1 MGSCVEQTL
10 APDADGGTTLSPII
24 NITYIGSAPP
34 ACAGVSLRTVGLWWN
49 VLNTVSTYL
58 KGPIGDCDVAR
69 TTVDP
74 GFHPSKTT
82 GVRQQNK
89 LSAESD
95 QGTVR
100 SAQPNTCE

>member
-1 MGSCVEQTL
+1 MSGWEGHTL
-10 APDADGGTTLSPII
+10 APDAAGGTTLSPIM

-49 VLNTVSTYL
+49 VPNTVSAYL

-74 GFHPSKTT
+74 GFHPDETT
-82 GVRQQNK
+82 GARTAKQII
-89 LSAESD
+89 SRE
-95 QGTVR
+95 
-100 SAQPNTCE
+100 